1 MEKPRILLLAGGR
14 SQEHEVSLWSAE
26 GVLAH
31 MPFPTDLAV
40 IAKDGRWLLGERAQE
55 ALRAKE
61 APTGDHPFPPPL
73 DWDRYQVVFP
83 LLHGP
88 FGEDGTVQGF
98 LELLGKP
105 YVGAGVA
112 ASALCLDKDLSKR
125 VLAQAGIPVVPWVAL
140 YRGERP
146 FIPFDPPYFVKPA
159 NTGSS
164 IGVARVEDYAH
175 LEAALAEAFRYDPK
189 AVVEKALLGV
199 RELEVGVLGNVRG
212 EASPVG
218 EVRYQAPFYDYET
231 KYTPGRAE
239 LLIPAPL
246 DPGTQETVQELALKA
261 YRVLGIRGMARVD
274 FFLVGEEIYLNEIN
288 TIPGFTPTSM
298 YPRLFAAAGVPYPEL
313 LRRLVELA
321 LSPV

>member
-1 MEKPRILLLAGGR
+1 MAEPTVLLLAGGQ
-14 SQEHEVSLWSAE
+14 SPEHEVSLLSAE
-26 GVLAH
+26 GVLRH
-31 MPFPTDLAV
+31 MPFPTELAV
-40 IAKDGRWLLGERAQE
+40 IAKDGRWLLGEE
-55 ALRAKE
+55 AE
-61 APTGDHPFPPPL
+61 AALKAGVAPLGRLPFPPSL

-83 LLHGP
+83 LLHGR

-112 ASALCLDKDLSKR
+112 ASALCMDKDLSKR

-146 FIPFDPPYFVKPA
+146 FIPFEPPFFVKPA

-164 IGVARVEDYAH
+164 IGITRVEDYAH
-175 LEAALAEAFRYDPK
+175 LEAALAEAFRHDVK
-189 AVVEKALLGV
+189 AVVEKALEGV
-199 RELEVGVLGNVRG
+199 RELEVGVLGNILG

-239 LLIPAPL
+239 LLIPAPI

-261 YRVLGIRGMARVD
+261 YRLLGIRGMARVD
-274 FFLVGEEIYLNEIN
+274 FFLADGELYLNEVN

-298 YPRLFAAAGVPYPEL
+298 YPRLFAAGGLPYPEL

-321 LSPV
+321 LA